1 MTTQQIVK
9 PEELAKIAEAAMA
22 EPTVEIDTVTPPSPE
37 VILPGGFVDFEGNII
52 RTVEVRELNGE
63 DEEAIARSSTA
74 SKALNT
80 ILMRGAVSLGDREIT
95 KDDFDKLLTGDRES
109 ILLGIR
115 KVTFGNEIDFAVT
128 CSGCSTRQDVTVDL
142 ETDVPVTVLDNPIDD
157 RTWDITLKNG
167 DVANVSLPTGKTQRK
182 LVDAP
187 DDTTGAEL
195 NSILLNSCINSI
207 NGNPAK
213 PNVALKLG
221 LVDREK
227 ITREIV
233 DRTPGPRLS
242 EVSKVCE
249 ACGES
254 MAIPLNLAALFRF

>member
-1 MTTQQIVK
+1 VTTQQIVK
-9 PEELAKIAEAAMA
+9 PEELAKIAEVAMA

-37 VILPGGFVDFEGNII
+37 VILPGGFVDLEGNVI

-128 CSGCSTRQDVTVDL
+128 CSGCSTRQDG
-142 ETDVPVTVLDNPIDD
+142 
-157 RTWDITLKNG
+157 RR
-167 DVANVSLPTGKTQRK
+167 SS
-182 LVDAP
+182 
-187 DDTTGAEL
+187 
-195 NSILLNSCINSI
+195 NSS
-207 NGNPAK
+207 
-213 PNVALKLG
+213 
-221 LVDREK
+221 
-227 ITREIV
+227 
-233 DRTPGPRLS
+233 
-242 EVSKVCE
+242 
-249 ACGES
+249 
-254 MAIPLNLAALFRF
+254 